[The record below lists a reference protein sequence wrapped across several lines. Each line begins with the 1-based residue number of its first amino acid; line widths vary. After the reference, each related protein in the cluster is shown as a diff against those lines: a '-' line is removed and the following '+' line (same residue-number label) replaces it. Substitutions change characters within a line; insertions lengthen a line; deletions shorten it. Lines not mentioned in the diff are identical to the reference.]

1 MAPGPDVNAVVPTAG
16 PEFQPNYI
24 DPVSIGHRATN
35 AYIISTVFA
44 FIFVA
49 LRIFT
54 KARVTRML
62 WWDDF
67 VDLGLGRHLIDVPP
81 TSFTPLNIFN
91 ASNTIVYIYAIVS
104 AKLAV
109 LLLLYR
115 IFGVDNRFR
124 WFCRIFAP
132 IMLCWAIITSF
143 VQLFRC
149 RPFIAAYDAE
159 WTLNRSDEMECLDR
173 ILNIVIFCHFN
184 VYTDF
189 ILMLAPMPMLLTMQL
204 TWQKKLGISTV
215 FLTGG
220 MYVVFPA
227 TVATVHMLIEMGLS
241 VCAMSIARL
250 VTLYR
255 NNQSGA
261 TDTDGSYTEIP
272 NHVFAALEVN
282 VGIIAGCLPVIHPLL
297 RRVPKLKDILP
308 VSLRS
313 IFSSHS
319 IGGGSSRSKLNS
331 KRSGPD
337 ARGIPLAEKPNST
350 VVGKKPSQDSGNE
363 TLVDRY
369 GRDDRDVE
377 NNIMRTDQYDVRS
390 ESLGDGKEPQMEE
403 NYVYRG

>member
-16 PEFQPNYI
+16 PAFQPNYI

-35 AYIISTVFA
+35 AYY
-44 FIFVA
+44 
-49 LRIFT
+49 
-54 KARVTRML
+54 
-62 WWDDF
+62 
-67 VDLGLGRHLIDVPP
+67 
-81 TSFTPLNIFN
+81 N
-91 ASNTIVYIYAIVS
+91 ASNTIVYIYAVVF

-115 IFGVDNRFR
+115 IFGVDTKFR

-132 IMLCWAIITSF
+132 IMLCWAIVTSF

-159 WTLNRSDEMECLDR
+159 WTLYRSDQMTCLDR

-189 ILMLAPMPMLLTMQL
+189 ILMLAPMPMLWTMQL
-204 TWQKKLGISTV
+204 SWKKKLGISGV
-215 FLTGG
+215 FFTGG
-220 MYVVFPA
+220 
-227 TVATVHMLIEMGLS
+227 I
-241 VCAMSIARL
+241 VCAMSLSRII
-250 VTLYR
+250 TLYK

-272 NHVFAALEVN
+272 NHVYSALEVN
-282 VGIIAGCLPVIHPLL
+282 VGIIAGCLPVLHPLL
-297 RRVPKLKDILP
+297 RRVPKLKDWLP
-308 VSLRS
+308 HSLRS
-313 IFSSHS
+313 IFSSQS
-319 IGGGSSRSKLNS
+319 RIGGGSSRSKLNS
-331 KRSGPD
+331 KKYAPGPN
-337 ARGIPLAEKPNST
+337 AIPMADKSSSAI
-350 VVGKKPSQDSGNE
+350 VGKKPSQDSGNE

-369 GRDDRDVE
+369 GREDRDVE

-390 ESLGDGKEPQMEE
+390 EAFEVGKQPPVEE